1 MDKNISGID
10 LQAYYSQYMIIIQ
23 KIITAPAQFY
33 REMPKSGGFVEPL
46 VFMVAMGVVA
56 GLIQM
61 ILGIVGIGG
70 AGSFV
75 AALASILLVPVMVVL
90 FSFIGAGIAFLI
102 WKSMGSGESYET
114 AFRCLAYTAAITPIT
129 TILNAIPYIGPVFGL
144 VWITYLLV
152 NASTEVHLLPLQK
165 SWIVFGAICAVLV
178 FTSVSSQIAARRMVN
193 KLETFQHKID
203 KMSPEEAGQAMGE
216 FLKGLEKGKK

>member
-10 LQAYYSQYMIIIQ
+10 LQAYYSQYMVIIQ

-56 GLIQM
+56 GLIQT
-61 ILGIVGIGG
+61 ILGIVGIGA

-144 VWITYLLV
+144 VWIAYLLV

-193 KLETFQHKID
+193 KLETFQQKMD
-203 KMSPEEAGQAMGE
+203 KMTPEEAGQAMGE